1 MNNKD
6 KVTVVRPGETVKFG
20 KATVTNKTKQTK
32 YYGDCY
38 NTITQKCESF
48 KINK

>member
-1 MNNKD
+1 MYYKEFNMNNKD

-32 YYGDCY
+32 YY
-38 NTITQKCESF
+38 
-48 KINK
+48 